1 MRTLLVIVLV
11 AAGLWGGYW
20 FVGSRALDRAV
31 EGWFAAQ
38 TGDPL
43 RAEHAGV
50 EVQGFPNRF
59 DLSIIEPRL
68 FDEEAGLGW
77 TAPFLQV
84 FSMTWKPWHI
94 ITSFPQEQV
103 VTLVGQ
109 DVVVTSTQMQAS
121 VVMVPGTD
129 LTLDRS
135 TFIADGLAFGAAGGW
150 EISATSARF
159 ATRRAPDDATTQEV
173 GAEITTFTPPASFR
187 MALQGKSDLP
197 EQIDTLRL
205 DARAELSAPIDR
217 HMQETQPV
225 VQAIIIKDVS
235 MQWGDLLISGK
246 GEVVPTPDGVADGR
260 IDIRIDNW
268 RKLVPAL
275 VAAGIITP
283 QVTETVTRAMEL
295 LAQQDGTPDVLD
307 VPLVFANGRMSLGPI
322 PLGPAPMLRQRQ

>member
-20 FVGSRALDRAV
+20 FVGSRALDQAV

-43 RAEHAGV
+43 LAEQSGV
-50 EVQGFPNRF
+50 DVQGFPNRF
-59 DLSIIEPRL
+59 DLSVIEPRL
-68 FDEEAGLGW
+68 YDEEAGLGW
-77 TAPFLQV
+77 SAPFLQV

-94 ITSFPQEQV
+94 IASFPQEQV
-103 VTLVGQ
+103 ITVGGQ
-109 DVVVTSTQMQAS
+109 DVVVTSTQIQAS

-129 LTLDRS
+129 LALDRS
-135 TFIADGLAFGAAGGW
+135 TLVADGLAFSAAGSW
-150 EISATSARF
+150 EVSATSARL
-159 ATRRAPDDATTQEV
+159 ATRRAPDNATAQEI
-173 GAEITTFTPPASFR
+173 GAEVTTLTPPSAFR
-187 MALQGKSDLP
+187 MALQGTSDLP
-197 EQIDTLRL
+197 EQIDRIHL

-217 HMQETQPV
+217 HAGQTRPEV
-225 VQAIIIKDVS
+225 EALVIKEIS
-235 MQWGDLLISGK
+235 LTWGDLLVSGK
-246 GEVVPTPDGVADGR
+246 GEILPSPDGVADGR

-268 RKLVPAL
+268 RKLVPVL
-275 VAAGIITP
+275 VAGGIITP

-295 LAQQDGTPDVLD
+295 LAQQDGSPEVLD